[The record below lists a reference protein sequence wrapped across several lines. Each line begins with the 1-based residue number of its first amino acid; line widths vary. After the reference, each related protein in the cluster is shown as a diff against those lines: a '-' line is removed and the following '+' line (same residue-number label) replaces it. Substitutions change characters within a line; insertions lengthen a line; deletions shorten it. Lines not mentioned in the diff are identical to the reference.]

1 VGCPGPLGGVKE
13 RAFHAPFIFRV
24 AGISRRIFDGSV
36 KSPISDESVQSSNP
50 AKAGLRSRV
59 HRRTPQRSPCSGP
72 AQRSPATAGLN
83 YQERRLEYL
92 YFMLVIKCPGT
103 PVPIGVPT
111 ASAPAASGG
120 WRLVR
125 RPDGEGLFERLRA
138 CRRSPVRRRASPEPA
153 PAARQARFSAPWP
166 RRPPTGSWAR
176 VPLGAGR
183 RAKRQPGQQAFQPSG
198 CRHCMVTIEKGT

>member
-1 VGCPGPLGGVKE
+1 MFPITV
-13 RAFHAPFIFRV
+13 
-24 AGISRRIFDGSV
+24 SFDGSV

-50 AKAGLRSRV
+50 AKAGLRSRL
-59 HRRTPQRSPCSGP
+59 HRRTPQRSRRSGT
-72 AQRSPATAGLN
+72 AQHSPAAAGLD
-83 YQERRLEYL
+83 YQEWHLKYL
-92 YFMLVIKCPGT
+92 YFRLVIKCPGT

-125 RPDGEGLFERLRA
+125 RPDGEGLFERLSA
-138 CRRSPVRRRASPEPA
+138 CRRLPLRRRAPPEPA

-166 RRPPTGSWAR
+166 RRAPTGSRAR

-183 RAKRQPGQQAFQPSG
+183 RAKRHPGPQTLHPSG
-198 CRHCMVTIEKGT
+198 CRHCMANF